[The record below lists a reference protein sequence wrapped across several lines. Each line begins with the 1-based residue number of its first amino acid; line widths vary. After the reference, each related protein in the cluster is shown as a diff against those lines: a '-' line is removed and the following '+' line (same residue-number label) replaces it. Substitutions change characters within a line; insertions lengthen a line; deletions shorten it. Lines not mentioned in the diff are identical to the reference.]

1 MIKTLENWVEK
12 WTQQSWGYQL
22 TQYYSLYWTWYL
34 WSYIPSTTQED
45 SLNDIISCTFPLL
58 SQGDGHT
65 FWLYIVKMIDEHGIK
80 EAQYL
85 HNIQF
90 INSINNYQY
99 DKVMSYNNIAD
110 NILQKGDT

>member
-1 MIKTLENWVEK
+1 
-12 WTQQSWGYQL
+12 
-22 TQYYSLYWTWYL
+22 
-34 WSYIPSTTQED
+34 
-45 SLNDIISCTFPLL
+45 
-58 SQGDGHT
+58 
-65 FWLYIVKMIDEHGIK
+65 MIDEHGIK

-99 DKVMSYNNIAD
+99 NKVMSYNNIAD